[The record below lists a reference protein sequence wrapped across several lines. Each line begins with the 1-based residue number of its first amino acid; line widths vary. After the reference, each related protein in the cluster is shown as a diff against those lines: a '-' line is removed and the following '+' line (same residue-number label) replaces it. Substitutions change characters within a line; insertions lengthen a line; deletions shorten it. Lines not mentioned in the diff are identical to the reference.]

1 MDAQKKEQQPGSSCP
16 VDDNAR
22 AAWLR
27 TQASTQSSGE
37 NEGGASCNS
46 SAIDQSARAPRWP
59 RDPSSSGTVSNT
71 DKLATERVISS
82 IPRANDS
89 AALANNER
97 ETSASRTGNWIYPS
111 EQMFFDAMR
120 RKNFGPNSEDM
131 KTIVPIHNAVNER
144 AWSEIKRWEKDQG
157 GERYALALAI
167 HFTHDPHTKDDTRR
181 REKQRLIQVP
191 PGSVHVPSCGGPKLH
206 SFSGD
211 SQAMTPRARLN
222 TLVGYTAPFDRH
234 DWVVDRCGKKVDYV
248 IDFYSGKDETGG
260 RRGLSFYLDVRPK
273 LNSWEGLRMRVARA
287 WGFA

>member
-157 GERYALALAI
+157 GE
-167 HFTHDPHTKDDTRR
+167 
-181 REKQRLIQVP
+181 
-191 PGSVHVPSCGGPKLH
+191 SCGGPKLH